1 MRRSCHEKSRQGT
14 DLSPRTVR
22 ESARRGVAGGAFS
35 VIVQTLGTCLGRF
48 GPPRPPWWPETASP
62 RKQRPNSGVEAEI
75 RPLGAHFLAT
85 SRLRQK
91 PVYPPPPRH
100 EKTLLAPTG
109 RRGGELAPRGGGWRP
124 CRGFRGGR
132 SLGPSEDA
140 AKGPRTP
147 NFPGRWWRYFKQDS
161 QAAPG
166 SKGLR
171 ASIRPRQAL
180 RTAAS
185 APPTS
190 RGGQL
195 TATRTA
201 ASKVCPGIPRKVSQ
215 QCSGT
220 CLAWPQQDSW
230 KAFRGIPEGVVVAL
244 VLVAAI

>member
-124 CRGFRGGR
+124 CRGFRGGAR
-132 SLGPSEDA
+132 WGPA
-140 AKGPRTP
+140 RTP
-147 NFPGRWWRYFKQDS
+147 QRAPEHQISREDGGDTSNKTRKQRPEARGFEHPSALGRHS
-161 QAAPG
+161 EP
-166 SKGLR
+166 
-171 ASIRPRQAL
+171 PRQL
-180 RTAAS
+180 RPPQGEAS
-185 APPTS
+185 
-190 RGGQL
+190 
-195 TATRTA
+195 
-201 ASKVCPGIPRKVSQ
+201 
-215 QCSGT
+215 
-220 CLAWPQQDSW
+220 
-230 KAFRGIPEGVVVAL
+230 
-244 VLVAAI
+244 